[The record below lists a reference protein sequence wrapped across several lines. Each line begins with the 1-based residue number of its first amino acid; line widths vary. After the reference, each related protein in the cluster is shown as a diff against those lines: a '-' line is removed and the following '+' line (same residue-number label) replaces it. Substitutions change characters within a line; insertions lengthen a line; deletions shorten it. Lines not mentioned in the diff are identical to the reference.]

1 MRPEP
6 PEEGRKRLGKLL
18 SRSNKAMCDGIQLSE
33 ALVRGSRHLSSRL
46 LDGPRR
52 YRVETN
58 RLALCERSDTGMA
71 EDQEPELSAQLDAL
85 ISNAQ
90 LDRFIAELG
99 RHPLAEGEVR
109 EVDGMRLLRHVV
121 SVGYF
126 DKDG

>member
-1 MRPEP
+1 
-6 PEEGRKRLGKLL
+6 
-18 SRSNKAMCDGIQLSE
+18 
-33 ALVRGSRHLSSRL
+33 
-46 LDGPRR
+46 
-52 YRVETN
+52 
-58 RLALCERSDTGMA
+58 MA